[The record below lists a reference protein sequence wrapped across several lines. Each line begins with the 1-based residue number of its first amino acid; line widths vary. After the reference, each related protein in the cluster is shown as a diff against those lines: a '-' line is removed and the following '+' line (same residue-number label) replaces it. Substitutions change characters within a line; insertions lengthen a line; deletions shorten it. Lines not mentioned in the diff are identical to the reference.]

1 VRIPLAPAGEASALE
16 GVLLISGH
24 LKMGVSVTDNHG
36 AVTDFISDELAV
48 IKPYAQ
54 PAATLLGVLD
64 QALLY
69 LLWLYLL
76 WLHLL

>member
-1 VRIPLAPAGEASALE
+1 MRIPLAPAGEASALE
-16 GVLLISGH
+16 GVLLISGE

-64 QALLY
+64 QASQLVS
-69 LLWLYLL
+69 
-76 WLHLL
+76 

>member
-1 VRIPLAPAGEASALE
+1 MV
-16 GVLLISGH
+16 SGD

-54 PAATLLGVLD
+54 PAATLLGALD

-69 LLWLYLL
+69 LLWL
-76 WLHLL
+76 HLL